1 MQGWKEVLLAFGVT
15 LSIGSFIG
23 IVLLLN
29 SGRKIDKSQQE
40 ISQEKITQAQSARNS
55 ESRSDAKSTTIE
67 VPEYETESID
77 EGRIASSESI
87 ETSEYETPNIE
98 NEILEN
104 EFDHQESPRHDHDWW
119 LYPEYWQVQGARKLN
134 ENERAYM
141 CMSCNKLKIVDITLS
156 VAEPHEHM
164 YSSDGCY
171 ICGEKVNGR

>member
-23 IVLLLN
+23 MVLLLN

-40 ISQEKITQAQSARNS
+40 IRQEKITQAQSARNS

-67 VPEYETESID
+67 LPEYETESID
-77 EGRIASSESI
+77 EGRIASRENI
-87 ETSEYETPNIE
+87 ETSEDETPNIE
-98 NEILEN
+98 NEISEN
-104 EFDHQESPRHDHDWW
+104 GFDHQESPRHDHDWW

-156 VAEPHEHM
+156 VAE
-164 YSSDGCY
+164 Y
-171 ICGEKVNGR
+171 VL

>member
-40 ISQEKITQAQSARNS
+40 IRQEKVTQAQSARNS

-77 EGRIASSESI
+77 EGRIASSENI
-87 ETSEYETPNIE
+87 ETSEDETPNTE
-98 NEILEN
+98 NEIPEN
-104 EFDHQESPRHDHDWW
+104 EFDHQESPRHNHDWW

-156 VAEPHEHM
+156 VAE
-164 YSSDGCY
+164 Y
-171 ICGEKVNGR
+171 VL